1 MYVICTCIYIQGN
14 CEKICQP
21 KQNIILN
28 ENVLSG
34 KRKLSTLFNSIQ
46 HYVVKFV
53 SDLWQ
58 VGSFSRVLRFHP
70 PLKRTATT

>member
-1 MYVICTCIYIQGN
+1 MCVICTCIYIQGN

-34 KRKLSTLFNSIQ
+34 KKKTFN
-46 HYVVKFV
+46 
-53 SDLWQ
+53 
-58 VGSFSRVLRFHP
+58 
-70 PLKRTATT
+70 PL